1 MPPKK
6 KTGGKKCKQVG
17 GWFWEEKDPYFGG
30 VVKTIKGAL
39 SNVKPS
45 ALADVAGNFI
55 PGLSGISKGLKMVG
69 MGHGQHGRRQ
79 RGHGQH
85 GRGDG
90 FLVPNSNSYGGI
102 KF

>member
-6 KTGGKKCKQVG
+6 KCGGKRKCKQVG

-30 VVKTIKGAL
+30 VVKTIKNL
-39 SNVKPS
+39 VSNVKPS
-45 ALADVAGNFI
+45 QIADVAGNFI
-55 PGLSGISKGLKMVG
+55 PGLSGVSDGLKMVG
-69 MGHGQHGRRQ
+69 MGRGRRQ

-90 FLVPNSNSYGGI
+90 FLVPNSSSYGGI